1 VARGK
6 WLSYLEHG
14 QAGALE
20 LDILGAEPIV
30 VDFARHHHG
39 GRPDSISEDDWTL
52 LQAADHA

>member
-14 QAGALE
+14 RAGALE
-20 LDILGAEPIV
+20 LDILGTEPIV

-39 GRPDSISEDDWTL
+39 PRPDSISEGDWTL
-52 LQAADHA
+52 LQASDRA